1 MNHNDIVA
9 DIKLSIL
16 KVIESVNFNNYYRH
30 SYNII
35 QTY

>member
-1 MNHNDIVA
+1 MNHNDIIE

-16 KVIESVNFNNYYRH
+16 KVKESVNFNNYYRH